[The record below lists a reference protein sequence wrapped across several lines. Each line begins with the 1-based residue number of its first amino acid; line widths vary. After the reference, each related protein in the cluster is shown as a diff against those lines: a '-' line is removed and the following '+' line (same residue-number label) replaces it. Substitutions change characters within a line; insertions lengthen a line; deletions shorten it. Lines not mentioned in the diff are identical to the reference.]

1 MDEAIGDPGPAG
13 APRTPE
19 ATPAATRFRPG
30 LRAGYESRGARVA
43 SIFFT
48 GIWLLYLIGPVVD
61 LFTQHHSA
69 AYTWVG
75 FSIILVFAAIY
86 IVLVPR
92 WVAPPR
98 YSLQGLAALFALAVA
113 ACVLY
118 GGSGSTALWIFVA
131 SASGLLVT
139 DSRWALRVVGGCIA
153 AYVLFSFTG
162 HVPTSDFLGDLLP
175 AVFVGLGMIG
185 LRRQFQLT
193 HELSQA
199 REEVAQLA
207 ANEERLRLARD
218 MHDLTG
224 QSLSMITLKS
234 ELAARL
240 LSRIPEG
247 PDRDRARDEIEQVA
261 AVSRQTLHDIREAIS
276 GYRRP
281 TLAVE
286 IITARAALTSAGI
299 TAVDDAALTLLS
311 GTFDPDAE
319 AALAW
324 CLREAV
330 TNVVRHSSART
341 CHLGLAGRPG
351 SMILTVRDDGQGHVP
366 AAGQEPCPGGPFTPP
381 QGTPRVRSGT
391 GLRGMSERLS
401 AVGGSLELRPD
412 LSPGFA
418 LIATIP
424 VGAPAAPGGLN
435 SFTPLGRGIIEAAT
449 GRDRTRVPRGA
460 GEAPGTDR
468 LDEARR

>member
-1 MDEAIGDPGPAG
+1 MAEAIADPGATGAARAPEDYAPPARLQPG
-13 APRTPE
+13 RPR
-19 ATPAATRFRPG
+19 G
-30 LRAGYESRGARVA
+30 GYESRGARIAAIV
-43 SIFFT
+43 FT

-61 LFTQHHSA
+61 LFTQHHTA
-69 AYTWVG
+69 MYTWVG
-75 FSIILVFAAIY
+75 FTIIMVFSAVY

-92 WVAPPR
+92 WPTPPR
-98 YSLQGLAALFALAVA
+98 HALPGLVALFALAAA
-113 ACVLY
+113 ACVIY

-131 SASGLLVT
+131 SASGLLVP
-139 DSRWALRVVGGCIA
+139 DRRWAFRVVCCCIA
-153 AYVLFSFTG
+153 CYVLFSFTG
-162 HVPTSDFLGDLLP
+162 HVDTADFLGDLLP
-175 AVFVGLGMIG
+175 AVFVGFGMIG
-185 LRRQFQLT
+185 LRRQFELT
-193 HELSQA
+193 SELGRA

-240 LSRIPEG
+240 LSRLPEQ
-247 PDRDRARDEIEQVA
+247 PERDRVRDEIEQVA

-311 GTFDPDAE
+311 GTFGPDAE

-341 CHLGLAGRPG
+341 CHIGLTGRPD
-351 SMILTVRDDGQGHVP
+351 SMTLTVRDDGQGHVP

-401 AVGGSLELRPD
+401 AVGGSLQLRPD
-412 LSPGFA
+412 LNPGFS

-424 VGAPAAPGGLN
+424 VGALAPAGGLS
-435 SFTPLGRGIIEAAT
+435 SFTPLEVT
-449 GRDRTRVPRGA
+449 SSPT
-460 GEAPGTDR
+460 
-468 LDEARR
+468 